1 MKKITKL
8 LAIAA
13 GLISLTFISC
23 KTQIIDA
30 TIANK
35 DNVSSDETQKTL
47 TLIATSR
54 DKVVTFKNGN
64 SRLIA
69 PAALDG
75 NELWFYLKTRKIS
88 GGDLALIKSPG
99 QEDGVVS
106 FTAYTGSTTEGSVNV
121 TLDVENYELVL
132 FAVEKNGEPKAPAFV
147 EENAVLKA
155 TAYADLRYNESV
167 KFFLMPISSDGQ
179 GDVKLSIYTDGWD
192 LANDYPGYTAD
203 VYITKDL
210 LTDND
215 TDALQKT
222 ASMDIPASK
231 PDSYNFPASGVD
243 TKTKAGT
250 YNFII
255 DFTNGKKHFY
265 YTDRIVVLAN
275 QVTEQEIILKNNII
289 DKPAE
294 APTNFYIGYRTPDKD
309 DNDLSYLAEFAW
321 KRNSNNEQYFKIEM
335 LDVTEVVDSDK
346 KSSDTHTYVD
356 YIKAITKGTKIG
368 DTLEADWDL
377 LAGLTNTKKHTFD
390 NTVYSIFDT
399 SVADGITYYED
410 ATEPGRLSKGS
421 ELLGLNIPLGRRYLA
436 RICACNAAGDSA
448 YAYAKINGG
457 EAAGDSGSSIFKYQN
472 VSEWPED
479 AVAMNVFKITYN
491 LVGGNFYD
499 ATYTNNVITLTNPP
513 TTVTSQIKTSEPTEP
528 IKISQYSVNSRGDAI
543 IQYDCQSTTATNTV
557 ILNPLKVAYPTDK
570 NAALYKGSNV
580 WASWKENSTTAA
592 ENFRATTEVTKVL
605 DPYTFAD
612 NAGTPPKTKIYGT
625 KNLNLYAAYSSATAK
640 IYNVADYAIKDADI
654 KMYKSD
660 KDTYG
665 AAGATETAITN
676 GATVSTKDADYIYIL
691 VKNNSKYATVL
702 AELKQT
708 DGTKV
713 GTYESTQTT
722 INEADVDNTYE
733 VFRIVTTALQTR
745 NFQLTLEAY
754 DGIPSKSPY
763 TYPINFTITD

>member
-75 NELWFYLKTRKIS
+75 DDLWFYLMTKKIS
-88 GGDLALIKSPG
+88 GGVLELIKSPG
-99 QEDGVVS
+99 QNDGVVS
-106 FTAYTGSTTEGSVNV
+106 FTAYTDSTTEGSVNV

-132 FAVEKNGEPKAPAFV
+132 FAVEKNGEPKAPAFD
-147 EENAVLKA
+147 EAKAVLKA

-167 KFFLMPISSDGQ
+167 KFFLMPISSSGQ

-192 LANDYPGYTAD
+192 LATAYQGYKAN

-215 TDALQKT
+215 TGALQKT
-222 ASMDIPASK
+222 ENMTIPTSK
-231 PDSYNFPASGVD
+231 PAAFNFPATS
-243 TKTKAGT
+243 TKTPAGT

-255 DFTNGKKHFY
+255 DFTNGEKHFY

-275 QVTEQEIILKNNII
+275 QVTEQDIILKDNII

-294 APTNFYIGYRTPDKD
+294 APTDFYIGYRTPDKD

-335 LDVTEVVDSDK
+335 LDVTEVVDSGAN
-346 KSSDTHTYVD
+346 SSDPHTYVD
-356 YIKAITKGTKIG
+356 YIKAITTETKIG
-368 DTLEADWDL
+368 DTLEDDWDL
-377 LAGLTNTKKHTFD
+377 LDGLLPDTKKHTFD

-410 ATEPGRLSKGS
+410 ATKPGRLSKGS

-457 EAAGDSGSSIFKYQN
+457 ETAGDSGSSIFTYTD
-472 VSEWPED
+472 VSEWPAD

-499 ATYTNNVITLTNPP
+499 ATYTSNVITLTDPT
-513 TTVTSQIKTSEPTEP
+513 TTVTSQIKTSAPTKP

-543 IQYDCQSTTATNTV
+543 IQYGCQSTTATNTV
-557 ILNPLKVAYPTDK
+557 ILNPLKVTYPTDK

-592 ENFRATTEVTKVL
+592 ENFRATTTVDEVL
-605 DPYTFAD
+605 APYTFAA
-612 NAGTPPKTKIYGT
+612 AGTPPETKIYGT

-640 IYNVADYAIKDADI
+640 IYNVADYAIKEADI
-654 KMYKSD
+654 KMCKSD

-665 AAGATETAITN
+665 AAGATEAEITN
-676 GATVSTKDADYIYIL
+676 GATVSTKDAGYIYIL